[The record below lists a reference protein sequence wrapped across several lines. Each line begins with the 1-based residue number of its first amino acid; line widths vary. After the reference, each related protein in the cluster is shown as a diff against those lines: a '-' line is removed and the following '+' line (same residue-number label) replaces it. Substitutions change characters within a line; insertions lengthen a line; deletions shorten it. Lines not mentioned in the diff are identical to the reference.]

1 MKKYNFLIFTL
12 SLFFSCENMETVVDL
27 EIPESQPVLVLNSL
41 LDTDRPIQ
49 VLISHSVGA
58 FSQNIPTCINDADV
72 MLYENNIFLDTL
84 KINLDSTMYHYFYH
98 DGGFDSI
105 PMHYYESNIIPNKDS
120 NYRIDASHDNYPSI
134 SATTYI
140 PNDIEIYDVQIDTLT
155 HEDQIG
161 FNFSFLDNPNMD
173 NYYRLKLYSSCTKEW
188 VDELTGEMQSYSFN
202 GYVEMMSNDP
212 SFPGGLPWNGY
223 TFVGNKVVF
232 SDALF
237 NGEEKNI
244 RLDIESSF
252 RYENCDTIRLQFS
265 VFSADTYSYYNSLTD
280 HRGNGALSIFG
291 GEVIP
296 VYSNVENGL
305 GSLIS
310 TNAQIIQIKP

>member
-72 MLYENNIFLDTL
+72 VLYENNIFLDTL

-105 PMHYYESNIIPNKDS
+105 PMHYYESNTIPNKDS
-120 NYRIDASHDNYPSI
+120 NYRIDASHVNYPSI

-140 PNDIEIYDVQIDTLT
+140 PNDIEIYEVQIDTLT
-155 HEDQIG
+155 H
-161 FNFSFLDNPNMD
+161 
-173 NYYRLKLYSSCTKEW
+173 
-188 VDELTGEMQSYSFN
+188 
-202 GYVEMMSNDP
+202 
-212 SFPGGLPWNGY
+212 
-223 TFVGNKVVF
+223 
-232 SDALF
+232 
-237 NGEEKNI
+237 
-244 RLDIESSF
+244 
-252 RYENCDTIRLQFS
+252 
-265 VFSADTYSYYNSLTD
+265 
-280 HRGNGALSIFG
+280 
-291 GEVIP
+291 
-296 VYSNVENGL
+296 
-305 GSLIS
+305 
-310 TNAQIIQIKP
+310 